1 MKTFEW
7 IIFIELTYM
16 IFEIRIILYEVSIV
30 SNQVSYFLSF
40 FIQTYNKNK
49 IFLKPTWK
57 IFLSRSFLLPKYH
70 KDLLWIE
77 LMARLVLC
85 D

>member
-40 FIQTYNKNK
+40 FIQTYNKNNFFLNPLGRFFYHDLFSFQNTIK
-49 IFLKPTWK
+49 ISSGLN
-57 IFLSRSFLLPKYH
+57 
-70 KDLLWIE
+70 
-77 LMARLVLC
+77 
-85 D
+85 

>member
-40 FIQTYNKNK
+40 FYTDI
-49 IFLKPTWK
+49 
-57 IFLSRSFLLPKYH
+57 
-70 KDLLWIE
+70 
-77 LMARLVLC
+77 
-85 D
+85 

>member
-40 FIQTYNKNK
+40 FIQTYKK
-49 IFLKPTWK
+49 IK
-57 IFLSRSFLLPKYH
+57 
-70 KDLLWIE
+70 
-77 LMARLVLC
+77 
-85 D
+85 